1 MGLSATYDHDRA
13 VALVLVGLRGS
24 HPQRLTIHVAE
35 LDGGLDQRTTKRY
48 QRALEN
54 LAAKG
59 VIAYD
64 ATLAHAATFRE
75 VSLTDSGAALLSH
88 VPHADGQTHAKRL
101 ENALSAGSSALL
113 RIAVDEVLTASEQ
126 RDRLQ
131 AT

>member
-1 MGLSATYDHDRA
+1 VGLSATYDHDRA
-13 VALVLVGLRGS
+13 VALVLLGLSGT
-24 HPQRLTIHVAE
+24 HPQRLTIRVAE
-35 LDGGLDQRTTKRY
+35 LDGGLDQRATKRY

-75 VSLTDSGAALLSH
+75 ARLTNSGAALLSR

-101 ENALSAGSSALL
+101 ESALTADSAALL